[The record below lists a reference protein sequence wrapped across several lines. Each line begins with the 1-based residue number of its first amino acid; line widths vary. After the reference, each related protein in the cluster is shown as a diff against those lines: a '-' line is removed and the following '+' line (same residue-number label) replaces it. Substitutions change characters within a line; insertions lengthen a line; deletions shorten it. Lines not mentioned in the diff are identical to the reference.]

1 MKKLLLAITLI
12 FTHQL
17 SNAQCSIC
25 NTTINT
31 TVTAPQI
38 VTTGNTL
45 CIVAGGNVTGDIYV
59 SGGTLCIQP
68 GGQVNNSNFAVGAAG
83 NLVNNGTINCDSLLI
98 AEPNTVFMNGGSVT
112 AIKMASWNQA
122 NIINNGTI
130 TVDLFGD
137 SLASATNNNSW
148 TVTLDFGVAYNGLFV
163 NNGYLNIMR
172 DFFCSNSGAF
182 DANCVSIVGRDWYN
196 SANITGNNA
205 GSCGGFKITGL
216 SYNSGIIGANGQVD
230 ICDLGSPPGNLDGN
244 IGTINASVTYCTC
257 NNNCVV
263 VGIDNLKDEK
273 SFTVYPNPS
282 NGNINIDASELSYG
296 TLQAAVYNLS
306 GQSMQSSLLEH
317 TSSESIE
324 MKINLNAGIYF
335 LQINDGNQLRYKKI
349 VIE

>member
-1 MKKLLLAITLI
+1 MKKLLLAITII
-12 FTHQL
+12 FTNQFL
-17 SNAQCSIC
+17 QAQCGAC
-25 NTTINT
+25 TTTINT

-68 GGQVNNSNFAVGAAG
+68 GGQVNNINFAVGAAG
-83 NLVNNGTINCDSLLI
+83 NLINNGTITCDSLLI
-98 AEPNTVFMNGGSVT
+98 AEPNTIFTNNGSVS

-137 SLASATNNNSW
+137 SLANATNNNSW
-148 TVTLDFGVAYNGLFV
+148 TITLDFGVAYNGTFV

-172 DFFCSNSGAF
+172 DFFCTNNATF

-205 GSCGGFKITGL
+205 GSCGGFDITGL
-216 SYNSGIIGANGQVD
+216 SYNTGTIGANGQVD
-230 ICDLGSPPGNLDGN
+230 ICDLGNPPGNLDGN
-244 IGTINASVTYCTC
+244 IGTINGSVTYCTC
-257 NNNCVV
+257 NNNCAV
-263 VGIDNLKDEK
+263 VGIDYLKDEK
-273 SFTVYPNPS
+273 YLSVYPNPS
-282 NGNINIDASELSYG
+282 NGNINIVASALSYG
-296 TLQAAVYNLS
+296 TLQAEIYTLS
-306 GQSMQSSLLEH
+306 GQRIYSSLLEH
-317 TSSESIE
+317 NNSETIE
-324 MKINLNAGIYF
+324 MKLNLNAGIYF
-335 LQINDGNQLRYKKI
+335 LQINDGSQLHYKKI